1 LTKGGTTLT
10 TLDEGTSAYWRS
22 QYDNL
27 LVPGSP
33 SGFAIFCYSHFG
45 AQTDVSLIDLGCGNG
60 RDAAYFSSFFPE
72 VIGID
77 ASAAALS
84 AATQLGS
91 ERGQSFKLLEAD
103 FAEENFDSLTPSA
116 YILYS
121 RFTLHSLSAVQEAKF
136 FSRISGQSRALYLC
150 IETRSVG
157 DGLYGIGE
165 KVDENAYFSDHFRR
179 FSVPDELRNK
189 LSDLGKIEIFE
200 ENTGFA
206 PLGTD
211 NPMLIRAIVKLGS

>member
-1 LTKGGTTLT
+1 MSA
-10 TLDEGTSAYWRS
+10 LDEGTSEYWRS

-27 LVPGSP
+27 RVPDNP
-33 SGFAIFCYSHFG
+33 SAFSAFCSSHFG
-45 AQTDVSLIDLGCGNG
+45 TPKGVSLIDLGCGNG
-60 RDAAYFSSFFPE
+60 RDAAYFSRFFSE

-77 ASAAALS
+77 ASAAALNS
-84 AATQLGS
+84 ASQLSS
-91 ERGQSFKLLEAD
+91 ERGQSFKLVEAD
-103 FAEENFDSLTPSA
+103 FAEEEFDLLTPSP

-121 RFTLHSLSAVQEAKF
+121 RFTLHSLSAGQEAKL
-136 FSRISGQSRALYLC
+136 FSSISRQSRALYLC

-157 DGLYGIGE
+157 DALYGIGK
-165 KVDENAYFSDHFRR
+165 KVDEDAYFSDHFRR

-189 LSDLGKIEIFE
+189 LSELGKIEIFE

-211 NPMLIRAIVKLGS
+211 DPMLIRSIVKLGN